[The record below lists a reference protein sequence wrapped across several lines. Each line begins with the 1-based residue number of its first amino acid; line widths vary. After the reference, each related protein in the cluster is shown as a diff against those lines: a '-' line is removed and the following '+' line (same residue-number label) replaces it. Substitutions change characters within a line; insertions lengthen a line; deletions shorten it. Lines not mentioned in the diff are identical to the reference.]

1 MNRKH
6 TGRSRPRLPVTD
18 EGAAGL
24 EPNAPTQDALVAL
37 ARVQRYAA
45 AEAALREHTS
55 TRH

>member
-1 MNRKH
+1 
-6 TGRSRPRLPVTD
+6 VTD